1 MTETSSTTPQPK
13 PIEVPAVVGV
23 GDLAARIDRPVAK
36 VVGELMRNGVMAT
49 INEQIDFETA
59 AIIAADMGVEVVP
72 EVATVEAPPAPSK
85 GDAAGEPRPPVVAV
99 MGHVD
104 HGKTSL
110 LDAIRS
116 AGVAAGEAG
125 GITQHIGA
133 YQVTRKGRLITFL
146 DTPGH
151 EAFSAIRAHGARIT
165 DVAIIVVAADD
176 GVKPQTKEAIRF
188 AREANVQMVV
198 AINKVDKPGADAN
211 RVKQELSELDLAPEE
226 WGGKTVTVEVS
237 AKTGQNLEE
246 LLDMVLLVAD
256 IEELRARVDGPSDG
270 VVIESHLDPGRG
282 PVATVLVGNGKLAV
296 GRYIV
301 AGATYAKIRNL
312 EDYRGT
318 RIKAAPPGTPAVVT
332 GFKAVPAFGDLYHE
346 VVDDR
351 SAKAATVATQ
361 RQGAIKSMLGVK
373 KIGLDELSHAITAG
387 KVKELNVVIKAD
399 VAGSLEALQDS
410 LAALRND
417 EVGIK
422 IVQSGLGDIAESDIT
437 AAKTASAVL
446 LGFNVG
452 IGSTVK
458 QLAIREGVKVQLYK
472 VIYELLNDLR
482 AVLESMLAPEII
494 ETVAATL
501 DILGVFKTTK
511 AQVVCGGK
519 VTSGKVEQGQGVKIT
534 RDKAEIGRGKLIS
547 LQKNKQPAKEVVE
560 SEECGLVVETTTPI
574 ELGDRLEFITTESRA
589 RTL

>member
-1 MTETSSTTPQPK
+1 MSETTPTT
-13 PIEVPAVVGV
+13 PAAITLPSVVTV
-23 GDLAARIDRPVAK
+23 GDFALRIERPVAK

-49 INEQIDFETA
+49 INEQIDFDTA
-59 AIIAADMGVEVVP
+59 AIIAADLGVDVVP
-72 EVATVEAPPAPSK
+72 EPIEVAVPQTPAK
-85 GDAAGEPRPPVVAV
+85 GDASGELRPPVVAV

-110 LDAIRS
+110 LDAIRD

-133 YQVTRKGRLITFL
+133 YQVTRKNRLITFL

-188 AREANVQMVV
+188 AKEAGVQIVV
-198 AINKVDKPGADAN
+198 AINKVDKPGADPT

-237 AKTGQNLEE
+237 AKTGQNLEQ

-256 IEELRARVDGPSDG
+256 LEELRARKDGPSDG

-282 PVATVLVGNGKLAV
+282 PVATVLVGNGTLGV

-312 EDYRGT
+312 EDYKGG
-318 RIKAAPPGTPAVVT
+318 RIKTAPPGTPAVVT
-332 GFKAVPAFGDLYHE
+332 GFKAVPAFGDLFSE
-346 VVDDR
+346 VPDER
-351 SAKAATVATQ
+351 SAKAAAVVIQ

-387 KVKELNVVIKAD
+387 KVKELNVVLKAD
-399 VAGSLEALQDS
+399 VAGSMEALQES
-410 LAALRND
+410 LGALRNS

-422 IVQSGLGDIAESDIT
+422 IVQAGLGDISESDIT

-482 AVLESMLAPEII
+482 SVLEDMLPPEII
-494 ETVAATL
+494 ETTVATL

-519 VTSGKVEQGQGVKIT
+519 VTSGKVEQGLAVKILHN
-534 RDKAEIGRGKLIS
+534 KAEIGRGKLTS

-560 SEECGLVVETTTPI
+560 SEECGLVVETATPI
-574 ELGDRLEFITTESRA
+574 ELGDQLEFITTESRA